1 MKLKERQGVT
11 AGIVF
16 SVLMTVALTGTAMT
30 GQRTETFLKTL
41 GACVIAVGMTWFFV
55 HKLNKAP
62 DPPNI

>member
-1 MKLKERQGVT
+1 MKLKERGGLT
-11 AGIVF
+11 AGIVV
-16 SVLMTVALTGTAMT
+16 SVSMTVALTGTAMA

>member
-1 MKLKERQGVT
+1 VKPKERRGLT
-11 AGIVF
+11 AGIVV
-16 SVLMTVALTGTAMT
+16 SVSMTVALTGTAMA

>member
-1 MKLKERQGVT
+1 MKLKERRGLT
-11 AGIVF
+11 AGIVV
-16 SVLMTVALTGTAMT
+16 SVSMTVALTGTAMT

>member
-1 MKLKERQGVT
+1 VKPKERRGLT
-11 AGIVF
+11 AGIVV
-16 SVLMTVALTGTAMT
+16 SVSMTVALTGTAMA

-62 DPPNI
+62 DPSNI

>member
-1 MKLKERQGVT
+1 MKLKERRGLT
-11 AGIVF
+11 AGIVV
-16 SVLMTVALTGTAMT
+16 SVSMTVALTGTAMA